1 MSIPLPNADPR
12 RSMKHAIACVL
23 MLATVRLGALE
34 FESAAAGSGSTP
46 SGSQAAEASVPQ
58 PIDAGDV
65 PTAYGLLKYEMRTD
79 IRFYSDGGILTKVDL
94 GIYPRFFIGGALNV
108 PGLINAGPVT
118 VTQDDASLL
127 ARFIV
132 MKEDA
137 SYPSLALGW
146 DGPAYDGG
154 EKRGLYLVASKEFR
168 TPLGFFQAHGG
179 LNTSDFDSAW
189 QASRD
194 LRGFGALTS
203 TFRQLTGFC
212 EADEINDPGGPRYN
226 AGARFYF
233 DPISLGLE
241 FRDIGAT
248 RAGTPSSRMLRVSY
262 SGLF

>member
-1 MSIPLPNADPR
+1 MRRAITLALLLVAGPLA
-12 RSMKHAIACVL
+12 
-23 MLATVRLGALE
+23 ALE
-34 FESAAAGSGSTP
+34 FESPNASSGAAAAPAGASGGAS
-46 SGSQAAEASVPQ
+46 EASVPQ
-58 PIDAGDV
+58 IIDAGDA

-79 IRFYSDGGILTKVDL
+79 IRFYSDGGILTKLYL

-108 PGLINAGPVT
+108 PSLINAGPVT

-127 ARFIV
+127 ARFII

-137 SYPSLALGW
+137 TYPAMALGW

-154 EKRGLYLVASKEFR
+154 EKRGLYLTASKEFR

-179 LNTSDFDSAW
+179 INTAVFDNGW
-189 QASRD
+189 QASQD
-194 LRGFGALTS
+194 LRGFAALTS

-212 EADEINDPGGPRYN
+212 ESDEINDPAGPRYN
-226 AGARFYF
+226 AGIRFFF

-248 RAGTPSSRMLRVSY
+248 RAGIASSRMLRVSY